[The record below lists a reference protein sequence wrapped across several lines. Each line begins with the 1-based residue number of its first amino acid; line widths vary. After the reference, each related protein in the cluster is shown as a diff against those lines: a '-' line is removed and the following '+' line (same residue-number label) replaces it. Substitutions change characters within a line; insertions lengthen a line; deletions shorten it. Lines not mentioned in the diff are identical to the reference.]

1 MDRED
6 LLHRITSNPS
16 IYGGKPIIRG
26 QRMAVEHVMQML
38 AAGDS
43 ADDLLAAYPWM
54 EREDIQACLLYVL
67 QVLRRDQQ
75 PALSGNAK

>member
-1 MDRED
+1 MEREE
-6 LLHRITSNPS
+6 LLQRITTNPA

-26 QRMAVEHVMQML
+26 QRMAVEHVVQML

-43 ADDLLAAYPWM
+43 AEDLLTAYPWM

-67 QVLRRDQQ
+67 QVFRRDQQ
-75 PALSGNAK
+75 PALSSNAK

>member
-1 MDRED
+1 MERED
-6 LLHRITSNPS
+6 LLQRITTNPA

-26 QRMAVEHVMQML
+26 QRMAVEHVVQML

-43 ADDLLAAYPWM
+43 AEDLLTAYPWM

-67 QVLRRDQQ
+67 GVLRRDQQ
-75 PALSGNAK
+75 PALSSNAK